1 MFLKI
6 FNYDSVKFFLDF
18 RIGANVLYLKYY
30 NKEDKSSLWS
40 DKNPIIE
47 QLKINYFNKSM
58 QIIKIYCII

>member
-6 FNYDSVKFFLDF
+6 FNYDSVKFSLDF
-18 RIGANVLYLKYY
+18 WSGANVLYLKRY

>member
-58 QIIKIYCII
+58 